1 MNKTLR
7 LIRHAKSSWQDTQ
20 LHDIDRPLKP
30 KGVRR
35 TQALAAQLGLLPQT
49 HIFTSPARRA
59 HDTAHILHAECQ
71 VSKAVEVIPAL
82 YTFDATDLMDCLHLL
97 PDECSDVTVVGHN
110 PAMTILVNHLIRHQL
125 DNLVTAGY
133 VELSLQSAHWHKVAA
148 ENVTLERFILRPELG
163 TT

>member
-35 TQALAAQLGLLPQT
+35 TLALAAQLGLLPLT

-59 HDTAHILHAECQ
+59 QDTGHILHAECQ

-110 PAMTILVNHLIRHQL
+110 PAMTILINHLSTLKL

-133 VELSLQSAHWHKVAA
+133 VELSIQTAQWHKVTADT
-148 ENVTLERFILRPELG
+148 VTLTRCIFRPEKAG
-163 TT
+163 